1 MLGEQ
6 AIIPNFTSYPNPSR
20 NPNPSPHPLPSHT
33 DASQY
38 PNSQGFDGLQ
48 DQSAPLN
55 WTTDSTTHDH
65 VGVTMSETP
74 NNVLVTTTQ
83 PENILPFQCEVC
95 NISCNTKDV
104 LEKHKIGKKHLKIVK
119 RLADSSADASET
131 LVGELENKKHRLI
144 QNGATTETL
153 IHCDICNV
161 FCNNQEIFQK
171 HVAGKKHSAKSI
183 IQQAGTNAVFDAT
196 SDSSGGQ
203 QKKPDP
209 FQCEI
214 CKITCTSN
222 ELLKAHIAGK
232 KHLKKMKDSEQ
243 IPNMPLTPVAS
254 QDTPPT
260 KPVIDPESSE
270 GKTVNLQEA
279 KQVCELCGIT
289 CNTNEMFKIHI
300 TGKKHLKKMKD
311 SGQMPNLPLTPIAS
325 QDTPTANPE
334 SNEGKTVGLHE
345 TKPVC
350 EICGIS
356 CDTDEMMKFH
366 TAGKKHRKNLEK
378 SEKLIGPNPALTTE
392 PAATPMVI
400 GPLQEGIKRK
410 NKGGTDEDVEAKKQK
425 IVQGGASSDAVQTCN
440 LCNVVCNSPRVFI
453 SHLAGQ
459 KHAAM
464 AVKQAETQAVQ
475 TGQES

>member
-6 AIIPNFTSYPNPSR
+6 AIIPNFTSYPNP
-20 NPNPSPHPLPSHT
+20 NPNPLPSLT

-55 WTTDSTTHDH
+55 WTTDSTIHDH

-74 NNVLVTTTQ
+74 NHVLETTTQ
-83 PENILPFQCEVC
+83 PENILLFQCEVC
-95 NISCNTKDV
+95 NISCNAKDM
-104 LEKHKIGKKHLKIVK
+104 LEKHKIGKKHLKNVK
-119 RLADSSADASET
+119 KLADSSADAQKMVPPPVASET
-131 LVGELENKKHRLI
+131 LVGELENEKHRLI
-144 QNGATTETL
+144 QNGTETL

-161 FCNNQEIFQK
+161 FCNDQEVFQK

-183 IQQAGTNAVFDAT
+183 IQSAGANAVFDAT
-196 SDSSGGQ
+196 SDSSCGP

-214 CKITCTSN
+214 CKITCSSS
-222 ELLKAHIAGK
+222 ELLKAHISGK
-232 KHLKKMKDSEQ
+232 KHLKKMKELGL
-243 IPNMPLTPVAS
+243 IPNMPLTPIAS
-254 QDTPPT
+254 LDTPT
-260 KPVIDPESSE
+260 ANPESSE
-270 GKTVNLQEA
+270 GKTVA
-279 KQVCELCGIT
+279 
-289 CNTNEMFKIHI
+289 
-300 TGKKHLKKMKD
+300 
-311 SGQMPNLPLTPIAS
+311 
-325 QDTPTANPE
+325 
-334 SNEGKTVGLHE
+334 LHE
-345 TKPVC
+345 FKRVC

-366 TAGKKHRKNLEK
+366 TEGKKHRKKLEK
-378 SEKLIGPNPALTTE
+378 SEKLIGPNPAVTTE

-400 GPLQEGIKRK
+400 GPLQEGVQIVSSEGSKRK
-410 NKGGTDEDVEAKKQK
+410 NKRGGTDDDVETKKQK
-425 IVQGGASSDAVQTCN
+425 IVQGGASSDAVQICN
-440 LCNVVCNSPRVFI
+440 LCNVVCNSRKVFI

-464 AVKQAETQAVQ
+464 AVKQAETQAVP